1 MADCV
6 AAAARVLP
14 HGGRSKPRLSTSP
27 RPGVTPIDITGLEG
41 IVEYEPGD
49 FVFSAL
55 AGTAISDIEIAL
67 DAHRQYLPFDPPFA
81 ATGATL
87 GGTVA
92 AGLSGPGRLRYGG
105 IRDFIIGARFIDAG
119 GRKLNSGGRVIKN
132 AAGFDL
138 PKMFVGSLG
147 RLGVLYELTF
157 KVFPA
162 PDSYLTLNFELG
174 HIEQAIAT
182 SHQLAMLPFEIH
194 AIDITPPGNLR
205 VRLGGD
211 HAANEATATHIEKLV
226 AAPCTRGTGESEPA
240 RWQAARS
247 FDWATRE
254 LLIKVPCTPQILS
267 DLDVAF
273 GRIDALRRYSAAGYI
288 AHASLDVDQIAAVGT
303 ELEKLGLA
311 GLVLRG
317 SAPKARL
324 GHNPAAAAEALLKR
338 AFDPNDKFLPL
349 P

>member
-1 MADCV
+1 
-6 AAAARVLP
+6 VLP
-14 HGGRSKPRLSTSP
+14 HGGRSKPRLSTSS
-27 RPGVTPIDITGLEG
+27 RPGVTPIDITGLDG
-41 IVEYEPGD
+41 IIEYDPGE

-55 AGTAISDIEIAL
+55 AGTPLSDIETAL
-67 DAHRQYLPFDPPFA
+67 DAHHQYLPFDPPCA
-81 ATGATL
+81 ALGATL

-92 AGLSGPGRLRYGG
+92 AGLSGAGRLRYGG
-105 IRDFIIGARFIDAG
+105 VRDFIIGARFIDGA
-119 GRKLNSGGRVIKN
+119 GRKLNSGGRVVKN
-132 AAGFDL
+132 AAGFDF

-162 PDSYLTLNFELG
+162 PDSYLTLSFELG

-182 SHQLAMLPFEIH
+182 SHQLAALPFETH

-211 HAANEATATHIEKLV
+211 HAANEDTATRIEKLI
-226 AAPCTRGTGESEPA
+226 AFPCTRLWGESEPA
-240 RWQAARS
+240 RWQAKRS
-247 FDWATRE
+247 FDWATGE
-254 LLIKVPCTPQILS
+254 LLIKVPCTPQNLPN
-267 DLDVAF
+267 LDVVF

-288 AHASLDVDQIAAVGT
+288 AHVSLNADQADTVDT
-303 ELEKLGLA
+303 ELQKLGLA

-317 SAPKARL
+317 PAPKARI
-324 GHNPAAAAEALLKR
+324 GHNPAATAETLLKN
-338 AFDPNDKFLPL
+338 ALDPDGKFLPL